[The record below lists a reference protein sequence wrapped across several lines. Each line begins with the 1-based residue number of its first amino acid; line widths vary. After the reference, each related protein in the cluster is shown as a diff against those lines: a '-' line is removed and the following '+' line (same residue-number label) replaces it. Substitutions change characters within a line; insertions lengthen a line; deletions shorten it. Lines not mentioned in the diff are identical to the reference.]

1 MQTKLRAKELA
12 LEGAIVVFLAVAL
25 LGIAAGAEHYVA
37 VVRALVA
44 GVAVAFVG
52 RLPAR
57 VLVAA
62 LEAPERDAGEEAA
75 SAEPAAETRARG
87 RRA

>member
-1 MQTKLRAKELA
+1 MQTKLKAKELA

-44 GVAVAFVG
+44 GV
-52 RLPAR
+52 
-57 VLVAA
+57 LVAA

-75 SAEPAAETRARG
+75 SAEPAPAETRARG